1 MVLIDKTMLEVS
13 NGLRYVPVAKALKEH
28 RPNQSEATFNLQW
41 QRLFRVFLLCLIKKD
56 PDKETTIYY
65 SSSSNIRGF
74 VILALAPRIFVLL
87 VKSLFLKHS
96 VAIALHSH
104 KAERHFPQ
112 HQ

>member
-1 MVLIDKTMLEVS
+1 MLEVS

-41 QRLFRVFLLCLIKKD
+41 QRLFRVFFLCSIKKD

-74 VILALAPRIFVLL
+74 VILALAPRILVLL
-87 VKSLFLKHS
+87 VKLTVLEAFGGNCIAFAQGRAAFSPTS
-96 VAIALHSH
+96 VI
-104 KAERHFPQ
+104 RGRF
-112 HQ
+112 

>member
-1 MVLIDKTMLEVS
+1 MLEVS
-13 NGLRYVPVAKALKEH
+13 NGLRYVP
-28 RPNQSEATFNLQW
+28 PATFNLQW
-41 QRLFRVFLLCLIKKD
+41 QRLFRVFFLCSIKKD

-87 VKSLFLKHS
+87 VKSLFSKHS

-112 HQ
+112 HQQLEAGSEGK